1 MTNNRDSDAP
11 RSRVYHQGQWRPA
24 TAELWHAILIEPV
37 GPPQVGGYDVRRWGS
52 TASASERGQQHVRV
66 ALAFSGHALDL
77 DSPELFDR
85 VADTIPQIAAD
96 LHALA
101 LRLGFDPERLGLLA
115 EVAQL
120 AAHDANC
127 PTEDD
132 EEKKR

>member
-1 MTNNRDSDAP
+1 MTNNRDTEAP

-24 TAELWHAILIEPV
+24 TAEMWHAILTEPV
-37 GPPQVGGYDVRRWGS
+37 GPPQFGGYDVRRWGS

-66 ALAFSGHALDL
+66 ALAFVGDAPDI

-85 VADTIPQIAAD
+85 VADTIPEIAAD

-101 LRLGFDPERLGLLA
+101 LRLGFDPGRLGLRA
-115 EVAQL
+115 EIAQP

-127 PTEDD
+127 TTEDD
-132 EEKKR
+132 EEMNR